1 MINGGTGT
9 DTLRF
14 TSAVAGTLTLNTNVI
29 DVERVEIATAAGVTT
44 GIAAINVNAAA
55 VTSNGMTLVGN
66 NGANILTGTGL
77 ADTLTGNGGND
88 TLIGGAGEDNLQGG
102 DGNDVFLFALGD
114 SGAGESVVG
123 GAGIDALR
131 FTATSGTLD
140 LSGTVDVESVAIATA
155 AGLTTGTTA
164 VNLNASDVTNA
175 LSIIGNNGAN
185 VLTGTAFADTLTG
198 NLGNDTLIGGAGNDT
213 LNGGAGA
220 DTLQGGADDDLI
232 LLASAAEFAPGELIN
247 GGHGNPTRC
256 ALPPPWRGR

>member
-1 MINGGTGT
+1 MQ
-9 DTLRF
+9 
-14 TSAVAGTLTLNTNVI
+14 
-29 DVERVEIATAAGVTT
+29 IATAAGVTT

-66 NGANILTGTGL
+66 NGANILTGTTQ
-77 ADTLTGNGGND
+77 ADTLIGNGGND
-88 TLIGGAGEDNLQGG
+88 TLIGGLGNDTLDGGLGNDTLTGGAGEDDLQGG

-123 GAGIDALR
+123 GAGVDALR

-213 LNGGAGA
+213 LNGGLGI
-220 DTLQGGADDDLI
+220 DTLTGGPGDDLFVLDTAADSVI
-232 LLASAAEFAPGELIN
+232 EGASGRHRIPCGS
-247 GGHGNPTRC
+247 PTTWRC
-256 ALPPPWRGR
+256 RR